1 MLKSV
6 NNLKIGT
13 KIYLLC
19 GIIVLAFLATIGF
32 TSLELDS
39 KMKDG
44 KNETVQRAV
53 ESTWGVVDYYVKQAE
68 SGTMTIAEAQHAARE
83 ALRNVRFEG
92 DNYFWINDLEPKMVM
107 HPLKPE
113 LEGKSVASMTDPNG
127 KALFVEMAKVARA
140 SSAGFVDYQ
149 WDKPGASKPVGKIS
163 YVKLIPQWGWVVGAG
178 LYVDDIAAQLMETL
192 TIVAIVS
199 LIVIIVSFILIF
211 LLARSLAR
219 PMRKAVEMIQEL
231 EMGHLSMRLGMT
243 HKDEVGMM
251 AQTMDRFADSL
262 QHEVIRSLQMLADGD
277 LTFDVEPRD
286 GNDVIRG
293 TLKKLGEDTN
303 EIMSQIQ
310 VAGEQIASGSGQ
322 VADSSQALSQGATE
336 SASSLEEISASLN
349 ELSAQTTV
357 NADNAQ
363 QANALSSEARDAAEA
378 GNQRMSEMI
387 LAMEDINE
395 ASQNISKIIKRIDEI
410 AFQTNLLALNA
421 AVEAARAGQHGKGFA
436 VVAEEVR
443 NLAARSAKAA
453 EETAELIEG
462 SVEKA
467 ANGSTIANQTSE
479 ALRGVVEGIGKVNDL
494 VTEIA
499 AASREQAEG
508 VNQIT
513 EGVTQID
520 QVTQQNTASAEE
532 SAAASEELSGQA
544 EHLRQMLQRFI
555 LKSGASTVG
564 TLKPHTP
571 SVAKTYGGKPVEKK
585 GYGVSSGTVQ
595 IALDASEFGKY

>member
-1 MLKSV
+1 MLKFI

-19 GIIVLAFLATIGF
+19 GVIIVAFLATVGY
-32 TSLELDS
+32 TSFELDR
-39 KMKDG
+39 KMTDG

-53 ESTWGVVDYYVKQAE
+53 ESTWGVVEYYVKQAE
-68 SGTMTIAEAQHAARE
+68 SGAMTTAEAQHFASE

-107 HPLKPE
+107 HPMKPE
-113 LEGKSVASMTDPNG
+113 LEGKNLASITDPDG

-140 SSAGFVDYQ
+140 SNAGFVDYQ
-149 WDKPGASKPVGKIS
+149 WPKPGVTEPVGKIS
-163 YVKLIPQWGWVVGAG
+163 YVKLIPEWGWVVGAG

-199 LIVIIVSFILIF
+199 LVVILVSFILVY
-211 LLARSLAR
+211 LLARSLAN

-231 EMGHLSMRLGMT
+231 EMGHLTMRLGMT

-262 QHEVIRSLQMLADGD
+262 QHEVIHSLQQLADGD
-277 LTFDVEPRD
+277 LSFDVELRD
-286 GNDVIRG
+286 ENDVIRG
-293 TLKKLGEDTN
+293 TLKKLGEDLN
-303 EIMSQIQ
+303 DVMAQIQ
-310 VAGEQIASGSGQ
+310 VAGDQIASGSGQ

-363 QANALSSEARDAAEA
+363 QANALSSEARDAAEI
-378 GNQRMSEMI
+378 GNQRMAEMI
-387 LAMEDINE
+387 VAMEDINS

-467 ANGSTIANQTSE
+467 ANGSAIANQTSE

-555 LKSGASTVG
+555 LKGGVGTVG
-564 TLKPHTP
+564 SMNPHTP
-571 SVAKTYGGKPVEKK
+571 SVAKAYEGKPVSSKPVAQK
-585 GYGVSSGTVQ
+585 GYGVSSGGCT
-595 IALDASEFGKY
+595 DSSG